1 MSEKLTFE
9 AGMRELE
16 ALVESLESAELPL
29 EDSFRAY
36 ERAIELKKQLSALL
50 DEGDRRVRVLTEM
63 GESTLDGV
71 ETP

>member
-50 DEGDRRVRVLTEM
+50 DEGDRRVRVLTET
-63 GESTLDGV
+63 GESALDGV

>member
-16 ALVESLESAELPL
+16 ALVQSLESAELPL